1 MRCYDLEGLVD
12 ITLRGTTL
20 LAFFASKRPIG
31 NSLCARVGK
40 RGKFSGDEGQLVDLL
55 CENLE
60 LVSLLLP
67 SYEHQLFVLL
77 LLEQTS
83 EFIVKLIGHKLS

>member
-20 LAFFASKRPIG
+20 LAFFASKRPTG

-40 RGKFSGDEGQLVDLL
+40 RGKF
-55 CENLE
+55 
-60 LVSLLLP
+60 
-67 SYEHQLFVLL
+67 
-77 LLEQTS
+77 
-83 EFIVKLIGHKLS
+83 I